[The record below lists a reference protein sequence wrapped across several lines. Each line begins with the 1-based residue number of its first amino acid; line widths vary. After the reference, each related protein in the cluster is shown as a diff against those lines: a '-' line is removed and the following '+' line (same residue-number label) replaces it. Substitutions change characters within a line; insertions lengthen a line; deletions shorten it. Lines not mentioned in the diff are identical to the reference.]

1 MNHNR
6 LEELRVINNYRMREK
21 VWVEYKRTLLDTFCY
36 PANLKLL

>member
-21 VWVEYKRTLLDTFCY
+21 VWVEYKRKLLDNFCY
-36 PANLKLL
+36 PANLKL